1 MAKEGGIDGRSD
13 IRLGDALCL
22 LPRRLGAGEE
32 RDAMSA
38 IGFAYKSDR
47 DEVNGWESVTVEPMP
62 RLKAAYETAKADA
75 EDAWDW
81 FYLMVDQ
88 WEYSRMKYGDGSEQE
103 KFSRDLMNDH
113 KSIAENADRKK
124 EVAYGQMNCPHVHIE
139 RYGDT
144 EICED
149 CGARF

>member
-1 MAKEGGIDGRSD
+1 MT
-13 IRLGDALCL
+13 
-22 LPRRLGAGEE
+22 
-32 RDAMSA
+32 A
-38 IGFAYKSDR
+38 IGFAYKSER
-47 DEVNGWESVTVEPMP
+47 EEVNGWESVTVEPMP
-62 RLKAAYETAKADA
+62 RLKAAYETAKNDA

-88 WEYSRMKYGDGSEQE
+88 REYSRMKYGDGSEQE
-103 KFSRDLMNDH
+103 KFNRDLMNDH
-113 KSIAENADRKK
+113 KTIAENADRKK